1 MRTAKASALQRH
13 PEREHRLDIARAL
26 YKSLVARYSDRL
38 IILYDDRGL
47 MLAHT
52 DNNRDASDGLL
63 LSKQ

>member
-52 DNNRDASDGLL
+52 DDSRDATAESL
-63 LSKQ
+63 LSEQ

>member
-1 MRTAKASALQRH
+1 MRSPKASALTRH
-13 PEREHRLDIARAL
+13 PEREGRLEIARAL

-52 DNNRDASDGLL
+52 DNSRDAIAEPL
-63 LSKQ
+63 LSDQ

>member
-26 YKSLVARYSDRL
+26 YRSLVARYSDRL

-52 DNNRDASDGLL
+52 DDSRDATAESFP
-63 LSKQ
+63 SEQ

>member
-1 MRTAKASALQRH
+1 MRTAKASSLHRH
-13 PEREHRLDIARAL
+13 PKREDRLDIARAL

-52 DNNRDASDGLL
+52 DDSRDATAGSFP
-63 LSKQ
+63 SEQ